1 MKIKLPRDWK
11 KSEKRYLTSAQI
23 AYICGLSASS
33 IFRAVKEG
41 KIKSAR
47 TPGGHYRIERK
58 DALDFIQ
65 KMGITP
71 GQKVLDLIAS
81 L

>member
-23 AYICGLSASS
+23 AYICGLSPST
-33 IFRAVKEG
+33 IFRAAKEG
-41 KIKSAR
+41 TLKSVR
-47 TPGGHYRIERK
+47 TPGGHLRVERS
-58 DALDFIQ
+58 DAIDFIE